1 MLAKLGSWV
10 CIDVRLNYGAMG
22 NLFLESNDNYRW
34 LEKRTG
40 FSVVSHA
47 RGESS
52 GVNTK
57 EDLVSIPDDS
67 LNWLQQQA
75 EIDFQFVPQ
84 ERPDS
89 TVIAE
94 NLRKLALSI

>member
-1 MLAKLGSWV
+1 L
-10 CIDVRLNYGAMG
+10 R
-22 NLFLESNDNYRW
+22 SNDNYRW

-40 FSVVSHA
+40 ISVVSHG
-47 RGESS
+47 RDESS
-52 GVNTK
+52 GVNTE
-57 EDLVSIPDDS
+57 EDLVSIPDES

-84 ERPDS
+84 KRPDS

-94 NLRKLALSI
+94 NLRKLALSL